1 MNKQPLFVCTL
12 GFILGICFQDHFNLS
27 QLWVISGIV
36 LGVILFGLGNIKNL
50 FFDKIKSIFLLF
62 LFFSLGNFI
71 HFLNSK
77 PEQLPVLTKNK
88 PINIVFKLE
97 QKLNSN
103 EKNRRY
109 EIQILNFKNPFSAV
123 ISIPKNQQE
132 LNFLHIYNT
141 KAYLNPT
148 EKPQHDFQFNYQK
161 YLARQKI
168 FVQGYIPNEIS
179 AIPKTK
185 LSFTDRIKHQRWI
198 LLNKI
203 EQSSLQTQNK
213 ALLKGII
220 LADRT
225 EIDKEIIQNFTRT
238 GLIHILAISGSH
250 MAIIFLLILFFLKP
264 IFSIKY
270 KNVPIYLS
278 LLAIWAFAILI
289 DYGNSVMR
297 SCIMISI
304 YYVMIFLQRKPD
316 LLHSIALSALLILT
330 WDTHQLFN
338 IGFQFSFIAVL
349 GIFWLYQPIIQLFGK
364 VKNHI
369 LRFTLNSFAL
379 SFSAQLAVIPLVIY
393 YFHQFSWLSIFI
405 NTISIFISQA
415 FIIFSFIVCILF
427 GFNLAVDEI
436 LDIYDLSASFFLNM
450 IAFFSRWDFSFLQN
464 IPLNF
469 IELSILLFIVY
480 FLREIFVRPN
490 LKIFLKSLF
499 LGLLFVLTRI
509 CYNFYWEQKDEVLSH
524 SFYQQNLISVKK
536 RKHITF
542 ILSETINQS
551 KAQEFIINPY
561 FSSRRAEFLEIKI
574 LPKGTKLKINNSF
587 YIVE

>member
-12 GFILGICFQDHFNLS
+12 GFISGICFQDYFNLS

-36 LGVILFGLGNIKNL
+36 LGVILFGLGNIKNI
-50 FFDKIKSIFLLF
+50 FFDKIKSVFLLF
-62 LFFSLGNFI
+62 LFFSLGIFI
-71 HFLNSK
+71 HFLNSQ

-179 AIPKTK
+179 IIPKTK
-185 LSFTDRIKHQRWI
+185 LSITDKIKHQRWI
-198 LLNKI
+198 LLNRI
-203 EQSSLQTQNK
+203 EQSSLQPQNK

-264 IFSIKY
+264 IFSVKY
-270 KNVPIYLS
+270 RNIPIYLS

-304 YYVMIFLQRKPD
+304 YYIMIFLQRKPD

-338 IGFQFSFIAVL
+338 IGFQFSFMAVL

-464 IPLNF
+464 ITLNF
-469 IELSILLFIVY
+469 IELSILLFI
-480 FLREIFVRPN
+480 F
-490 LKIFLKSLF
+490 
-499 LGLLFVLTRI
+499 
-509 CYNFYWEQKDEVLSH
+509 
-524 SFYQQNLISVKK
+524 
-536 RKHITF
+536 
-542 ILSETINQS
+542 
-551 KAQEFIINPY
+551 
-561 FSSRRAEFLEIKI
+561 
-574 LPKGTKLKINNSF
+574 
-587 YIVE
+587 

>member
-77 PEQLPVLTKNK
+77 PEQLPTLAKNK

-179 AIPKTK
+179 VIPKTE
-185 LSFTDRIKHQRWI
+185 LSITDRIKHQRWI
-198 LLNKI
+198 LLNRI
-203 EQSSLQTQNK
+203 ELSSLQPQNK

-264 IFSIKY
+264 IFSVKY
-270 KNVPIYLS
+270 RNIPIYLS
-278 LLAIWAFAILI
+278 LLAIWAFTILI

-304 YYVMIFLQRKPD
+304 YYIMIFLQRKPD

-338 IGFQFSFIAVL
+338 IGFQFSFMAVL

-415 FIIFSFIVCILF
+415 FIIFSFIICILF
-427 GFNLAVDEI
+427 GFNLTVDEI
-436 LDIYDLSASFFLNM
+436 LNIYDLSASFFLNM

-509 CYNFYWEQKDEVLSH
+509 CYDFYWEQKDEVLSH

-536 RKHITF
+536 GKHITF

>member
-12 GFILGICFQDHFNLS
+12 GFILGICFQDYFNLS

-36 LGVILFGLGNIKNL
+36 LGVILFGLGSIKNL

-77 PEQLPVLTKNK
+77 PEQLPTLAKNK

-179 AIPKTK
+179 VIPKTE
-185 LSFTDRIKHQRWI
+185 LSITDRIKHQRWI
-198 LLNKI
+198 LLNRI
-203 EQSSLQTQNK
+203 EQSSLQPQNK

-264 IFSIKY
+264 IFSVKY
-270 KNVPIYLS
+270 RNIPIYLS

-304 YYVMIFLQRKPD
+304 YYIMIFLQRKPD

-338 IGFQFSFIAVL
+338 IGFQFSFMAVL

-536 RKHITF
+536 GKHITF

>member
-12 GFILGICFQDHFNLS
+12 GFILGICFQDYFNLS
-27 QLWVISGIV
+27 QSWVISGIV
-36 LGVILFGLGNIKNL
+36 LGVILFGLGSIKNL

-77 PEQLPVLTKNK
+77 PEQLPTLAKNK

-179 AIPKTK
+179 VIPKTK
-185 LSFTDRIKHQRWI
+185 LSITDRIKHQRWI
-198 LLNKI
+198 LLNRI
-203 EQSSLQTQNK
+203 ELSSLQPQNK

-264 IFSIKY
+264 IFSVKY
-270 KNVPIYLS
+270 RNIPIYLS

-304 YYVMIFLQRKPD
+304 YYIMIFLQRKPD

-536 RKHITF
+536 GKHITF

-574 LPKGTKLKINNSF
+574 IPKGTKLKINNSF

>member
-12 GFILGICFQDHFNLS
+12 GFILGICFQDYFNLS

-36 LGVILFGLGNIKNL
+36 LGVILFGLGSIKNL

-77 PEQLPVLTKNK
+77 PEQLPTLAKNK

-109 EIQILNFKNPFSAV
+109 EIQILNFKNPFSTV

-132 LNFLHIYNT
+132 LDFLHTYNT

-168 FVQGYIPNEIS
+168 FVQGYIPNKIS
-179 AIPKTK
+179 VIPKTE
-185 LSFTDRIKHQRWI
+185 LSITDRIKHQRWI
-198 LLNKI
+198 LLNRI
-203 EQSSLQTQNK
+203 EQSSLQPQNK

-264 IFSIKY
+264 IFSVKY
-270 KNVPIYLS
+270 RNIPIYLS

-304 YYVMIFLQRKPD
+304 YYIMIFLQRKPD

-338 IGFQFSFIAVL
+338 IGFQFSFMAVL

-415 FIIFSFIVCILF
+415 FIIFSFIICILF
-427 GFNLAVDEI
+427 GFNLAIDEI
-436 LDIYDLSASFFLNM
+436 LNIYDLSASFFLNM

-536 RKHITF
+536 GKHITF

>member
-36 LGVILFGLGNIKNL
+36 LGVILFGLGSIKNL

-77 PEQLPVLTKNK
+77 PEQLPTLAKNK

-179 AIPKTK
+179 VIPKTE
-185 LSFTDRIKHQRWI
+185 LSITDRIKHQRWI
-198 LLNKI
+198 LLNRI
-203 EQSSLQTQNK
+203 ELSSLQPQNK

-264 IFSIKY
+264 IFSVKY
-270 KNVPIYLS
+270 RHIPIYLS

-304 YYVMIFLQRKPD
+304 YYIMIFLQRKPD

-338 IGFQFSFIAVL
+338 IGFQFSFMAVL

-415 FIIFSFIVCILF
+415 FIIFSFIICILF

-436 LDIYDLSASFFLNM
+436 LNIYDLSASFFLNM

-509 CYNFYWEQKDEVLSH
+509 CYDFYWEQKDEVLSH

-536 RKHITF
+536 GKHITF

>member
-12 GFILGICFQDHFNLS
+12 GFILGICFQDYFNLS

-36 LGVILFGLGNIKNL
+36 LGVILFGLGSIKNL

-77 PEQLPVLTKNK
+77 PEQLPTLAKNK

-109 EIQILNFKNPFSAV
+109 EIQILNFKNPFSTV

-132 LNFLHIYNT
+132 LDFLHTYNT

-179 AIPKTK
+179 VIPKTE
-185 LSFTDRIKHQRWI
+185 LSITDRIKHQRWI
-198 LLNKI
+198 LLNRI
-203 EQSSLQTQNK
+203 ELSSLQPQNK

-264 IFSIKY
+264 IFSVKY
-270 KNVPIYLS
+270 RNIPIYLS

-304 YYVMIFLQRKPD
+304 YYIMIFLQRKPD

-338 IGFQFSFIAVL
+338 IGFQFSFMAVL

-393 YFHQFSWLSIFI
+393 YFHLFSWLSIFI

-536 RKHITF
+536 GKHITF

>member
-36 LGVILFGLGNIKNL
+36 LGVILFGLGSIKNL

-77 PEQLPVLTKNK
+77 PEQLPTLAKNK

-179 AIPKTK
+179 VIPKTE
-185 LSFTDRIKHQRWI
+185 LSITDRIKHQRWI
-198 LLNKI
+198 LLNRI
-203 EQSSLQTQNK
+203 EQSSLQPQNK

-264 IFSIKY
+264 IFSVKY
-270 KNVPIYLS
+270 RNIPIYLS

-304 YYVMIFLQRKPD
+304 YYIMIFLQRKPD

-338 IGFQFSFIAVL
+338 IGFQFSFMAVL

>member
-12 GFILGICFQDHFNLS
+12 GFISGICFQDYFNLS

-36 LGVILFGLGNIKNL
+36 LGVILFGLGNIKNI
-50 FFDKIKSIFLLF
+50 FFDKIKSVFLLF
-62 LFFSLGNFI
+62 LFFSLGIFI
-71 HFLNSK
+71 HFLNSQ

-179 AIPKTK
+179 IIPKTK
-185 LSFTDRIKHQRWI
+185 LSITDKIKHQRWI
-198 LLNKI
+198 LLNRI
-203 EQSSLQTQNK
+203 EQSSLQPQNK

-264 IFSIKY
+264 IFSVKY
-270 KNVPIYLS
+270 RNIPIYLS

-304 YYVMIFLQRKPD
+304 YYIMIFLQRKPD

-338 IGFQFSFIAVL
+338 IGFQFSFMAVL

-436 LDIYDLSASFFLNM
+436 LDIYDLSANFFLNM

-464 IPLNF
+464 ITLNF

-536 RKHITF
+536 GKHITF

>member
-12 GFILGICFQDHFNLS
+12 GFISGICFQDYFNLS

-36 LGVILFGLGNIKNL
+36 LGVILFGLGSIKNL

-77 PEQLPVLTKNK
+77 PEQLPTLAKNK

-109 EIQILNFKNPFSAV
+109 EIQILNFKNPFSTV

-132 LNFLHIYNT
+132 LDFLHIYNT

-168 FVQGYIPNEIS
+168 FVQGYIPNKIS
-179 AIPKTK
+179 VIPKTE
-185 LSFTDRIKHQRWI
+185 LSITDRIKHQRWI
-198 LLNKI
+198 LLNRI
-203 EQSSLQTQNK
+203 EQSSLQPQNK

-264 IFSIKY
+264 IFSVKY
-270 KNVPIYLS
+270 RNIPIYLS

-304 YYVMIFLQRKPD
+304 YYIMIFLQRKPD

-338 IGFQFSFIAVL
+338 IGFQFSFMAVL

-536 RKHITF
+536 GKHITF

>member
-12 GFILGICFQDHFNLS
+12 GFISGICFQDYFNLS

-36 LGVILFGLGNIKNL
+36 LGVILFGLGNIKTL
-50 FFDKIKSIFLLF
+50 FFDKIKSVFLLF
-62 LFFSLGNFI
+62 LFFSLGIFI
-71 HFLNSK
+71 HFLNSQ

>member
-12 GFILGICFQDHFNLS
+12 GFISGICFQDYFNLS

-36 LGVILFGLGNIKNL
+36 LGVILFGLGNIKTL
-50 FFDKIKSIFLLF
+50 FFDKIKSVFLLF
-62 LFFSLGNFI
+62 LFFSLGIFI
-71 HFLNSK
+71 HFLNSQ

-179 AIPKTK
+179 AIPKTE

-198 LLNKI
+198 LLNRI
-203 EQSSLQTQNK
+203 EQSSLQPQNK

-225 EIDKEIIQNFTRT
+225 EINREIIQNFTRT

-415 FIIFSFIVCILF
+415 FIIFSFIIFILF
-427 GFNLAVDEI
+427 GFNLSVDEI
-436 LDIYDLSASFFLNM
+436 LNIYDLSASFFLNM

-469 IELSILLFIVY
+469 IELSILLFIIY
-480 FLREIFVRPN
+480 FLREFFVRPN

-536 RKHITF
+536 GKHITF

>member
-12 GFILGICFQDHFNLS
+12 GFILGICFQDYFNLS

-36 LGVILFGLGNIKNL
+36 LGVILFGLGSIKNL

-77 PEQLPVLTKNK
+77 PEQLPTLAKNK

-109 EIQILNFKNPFSAV
+109 EIQILNFKNPFSTV

-132 LNFLHIYNT
+132 LDFLHTYNT

-168 FVQGYIPNEIS
+168 FVQGYIPNKIS
-179 AIPKTK
+179 VIPKTE
-185 LSFTDRIKHQRWI
+185 LSITDRIKHQRWI
-198 LLNKI
+198 LLNRI
-203 EQSSLQTQNK
+203 EQSSLQPQNK

-264 IFSIKY
+264 IFSVKY
-270 KNVPIYLS
+270 RNIPIYLS

-304 YYVMIFLQRKPD
+304 YYIMIFLQRKPD

-338 IGFQFSFIAVL
+338 IGFQFSFMAVL

-405 NTISIFISQA
+405 NTISIFSSQA

>member
-12 GFILGICFQDHFNLS
+12 GFILGICFQDYFNLS

-36 LGVILFGLGNIKNL
+36 LGVILFGLGSIKNL

-62 LFFSLGNFI
+62 LFFSLGIFI
-71 HFLNSK
+71 HFLNSQ

-109 EIQILNFKNPFSAV
+109 EIQILNFKNPFSTV

-132 LNFLHIYNT
+132 LDFLHTYNT

-168 FVQGYIPNEIS
+168 FVQGYIPNKIS
-179 AIPKTK
+179 VIPKTE
-185 LSFTDRIKHQRWI
+185 LSITDRIKHQRWI
-198 LLNKI
+198 LLNRI
-203 EQSSLQTQNK
+203 EQSSLQPQNK

-264 IFSIKY
+264 IFSVKY
-270 KNVPIYLS
+270 RNIPIYLS

-338 IGFQFSFIAVL
+338 IGFQFSFMAVL

-415 FIIFSFIVCILF
+415 FIIFSFIICILF
-427 GFNLAVDEI
+427 GFNLAIDEI
-436 LDIYDLSASFFLNM
+436 LNIYDLSASFFLNM

-536 RKHITF
+536 GKHITF

>member
-12 GFILGICFQDHFNLS
+12 GFISGICFQDYFNLS

-36 LGVILFGLGNIKNL
+36 LGVILFGLGNIKTL
-50 FFDKIKSIFLLF
+50 FFDKIKSVFLLF
-62 LFFSLGNFI
+62 LFFSLGIFI
-71 HFLNSK
+71 HFLNSQ

-179 AIPKTK
+179 AIPKTE

-198 LLNKI
+198 LLNRI
-203 EQSSLQTQNK
+203 EQSSLQPQNK

-225 EIDKEIIQNFTRT
+225 EINREIIQNFTRT

-415 FIIFSFIVCILF
+415 FIIFSFIICILF

-436 LDIYDLSASFFLNM
+436 LNIYDLSASFFLNM

-499 LGLLFVLTRI
+499 LGLLFALTRI

-524 SFYQQNLISVKK
+524 SLYQQNLISVKK
-536 RKHITF
+536 GKHITF

>member
-12 GFILGICFQDHFNLS
+12 GFILGICFQDYFNLS
-27 QLWVISGIV
+27 QSWAISGIV
-36 LGVILFGLGNIKNL
+36 LGIILFGLGSIKNI
-50 FFDKIKSIFLLF
+50 FFDKIKSVFLLF
-62 LFFSLGNFI
+62 LFFSLGIFI
-71 HFLNSK
+71 HFLNSQ
-77 PEQLPVLTKNK
+77 PEQLPTLAKNK

-179 AIPKTK
+179 VIPKTE
-185 LSFTDRIKHQRWI
+185 LSITDRIKHQRWI
-198 LLNKI
+198 LLNRI
-203 EQSSLQTQNK
+203 ELSSLQPQNK

-264 IFSIKY
+264 IFSVKY
-270 KNVPIYLS
+270 RNIPIYLS

-304 YYVMIFLQRKPD
+304 YYIMIFLQRKPD

-338 IGFQFSFIAVL
+338 IGFQFSFMAVL

-364 VKNHI
+364 IKNHI

-436 LDIYDLSASFFLNM
+436 LDIYDLSASFFLNT

-536 RKHITF
+536 GKHITF

-551 KAQEFIINPY
+551 KAQELIINPY

>member
-36 LGVILFGLGNIKNL
+36 LGVILFGLGSIKNL

-77 PEQLPVLTKNK
+77 PEQLPTLAKNK

-179 AIPKTK
+179 IIPKTK
-185 LSFTDRIKHQRWI
+185 LSITDKIKHQRWI
-198 LLNKI
+198 LLNRI
-203 EQSSLQTQNK
+203 EQSSLQPQNK

-264 IFSIKY
+264 IFSVKY
-270 KNVPIYLS
+270 RNIPIYLS

-304 YYVMIFLQRKPD
+304 YYIMIFLQRKPD

-338 IGFQFSFIAVL
+338 IGFQFSFMAVL

-436 LDIYDLSASFFLNM
+436 LDIYDLSANFFLNM

>member
-12 GFILGICFQDHFNLS
+12 GFISGICFQDYFNLS

-36 LGVILFGLGNIKNL
+36 LGVILFGLGNIKNI
-50 FFDKIKSIFLLF
+50 FFDKIKSVFLLF
-62 LFFSLGNFI
+62 LFFSLGIFI
-71 HFLNSK
+71 HFLNSQ

-179 AIPKTK
+179 IIPKTK
-185 LSFTDRIKHQRWI
+185 LSITDKIKHQRWI
-198 LLNKI
+198 LLNRI
-203 EQSSLQTQNK
+203 EQSSLQPQNK

-264 IFSIKY
+264 IFSVKY
-270 KNVPIYLS
+270 RNIPIYLS

-304 YYVMIFLQRKPD
+304 YYIMIFLQRKPD

-338 IGFQFSFIAVL
+338 IGFQFSFMAVL

-436 LDIYDLSASFFLNM
+436 LDIYDLSANFFLNM

-464 IPLNF
+464 ITLNF

-499 LGLLFVLTRI
+499 LGLLFALTRI

-536 RKHITF
+536 GKHITF

>member
-12 GFILGICFQDHFNLS
+12 GFILGICFQDYFNLS

-36 LGVILFGLGNIKNL
+36 LGVILFGLGSIKNL

-62 LFFSLGNFI
+62 LFFSLGIFI
-71 HFLNSK
+71 HFLNSQ

-132 LNFLHIYNT
+132 LDFLHTYNT

-168 FVQGYIPNEIS
+168 FVQGYIPNKIS
-179 AIPKTK
+179 VIPKTE
-185 LSFTDRIKHQRWI
+185 LSITDRIKHQRWI
-198 LLNKI
+198 LLNRI
-203 EQSSLQTQNK
+203 EQSSLQPQNK

-264 IFSIKY
+264 IFSVKY
-270 KNVPIYLS
+270 RNIPIYLS

-304 YYVMIFLQRKPD
+304 YYIMIFLQRKPD

-338 IGFQFSFIAVL
+338 IGFQFSFMAVL

-536 RKHITF
+536 GKHITF

-574 LPKGTKLKINNSF
+574 IPKGTKLKINNSF

>member
-12 GFILGICFQDHFNLS
+12 GFILGICFQDYFNLS

-36 LGVILFGLGNIKNL
+36 LGVILFGLGSIKNL

-77 PEQLPVLTKNK
+77 PEQLPTLAKNK

-109 EIQILNFKNPFSAV
+109 EIQILNFKNPFSTV

-132 LNFLHIYNT
+132 LDFLHTYNT

-168 FVQGYIPNEIS
+168 FVQGYIPNKIS
-179 AIPKTK
+179 VIPKTE
-185 LSFTDRIKHQRWI
+185 LSITDRIKHQRWI
-198 LLNKI
+198 LLNRI
-203 EQSSLQTQNK
+203 EQSSLQPQNK

-264 IFSIKY
+264 IFSVKY
-270 KNVPIYLS
+270 RNIPIYLS
-278 LLAIWAFAILI
+278 LLAIWAFAVLI

-304 YYVMIFLQRKPD
+304 YYIMIFLQRKPD

-338 IGFQFSFIAVL
+338 IGFQFSFMAVL

-415 FIIFSFIVCILF
+415 FIIFSFIICILF
-427 GFNLAVDEI
+427 GFNLAIDEI
-436 LDIYDLSASFFLNM
+436 LNIYDLSASFFLNM

-536 RKHITF
+536 GKHITF

>member
-36 LGVILFGLGNIKNL
+36 LGVILFGLGSIKNL

-77 PEQLPVLTKNK
+77 PEQLPTLAKNK

-179 AIPKTK
+179 VIPKTE
-185 LSFTDRIKHQRWI
+185 LSITDRIKHQRWI
-198 LLNKI
+198 LLNRI
-203 EQSSLQTQNK
+203 EQSSLQPQNK

-264 IFSIKY
+264 IFSVKY
-270 KNVPIYLS
+270 RNIPIYLS

-304 YYVMIFLQRKPD
+304 YYIMIFLQRKPD

-338 IGFQFSFIAVL
+338 IGFQFSFMAVL

-536 RKHITF
+536 GKHITF

>member
-12 GFILGICFQDHFNLS
+12 GFILGICFQDYFNLS

-36 LGVILFGLGNIKNL
+36 LGVILFGLGSIKNL

-77 PEQLPVLTKNK
+77 PEQLPTLAKNK

-109 EIQILNFKNPFSAV
+109 EIQILNFKNPFSTV

-132 LNFLHIYNT
+132 LDFLHTYNT

-168 FVQGYIPNEIS
+168 FVQGYIPNKIS
-179 AIPKTK
+179 VIPKTE
-185 LSFTDRIKHQRWI
+185 LSITDRIKHQRWI
-198 LLNKI
+198 LLNRI
-203 EQSSLQTQNK
+203 EQSSLQPQNK

-264 IFSIKY
+264 IFSVKY
-270 KNVPIYLS
+270 RNIPIYLS

-304 YYVMIFLQRKPD
+304 YYIMIFLQRKPD

-338 IGFQFSFIAVL
+338 IGFQFSFMAVL

-415 FIIFSFIVCILF
+415 FIIFSFIICILF
-427 GFNLAVDEI
+427 GFNLAIDEI
-436 LDIYDLSASFFLNM
+436 LNIYDLSASFFLNM

>member
-36 LGVILFGLGNIKNL
+36 LGVILFGLGSIKNL

-77 PEQLPVLTKNK
+77 PEQLPTLAKNK

-179 AIPKTK
+179 VIPKTE
-185 LSFTDRIKHQRWI
+185 LSITDRIKHQRWI
-198 LLNKI
+198 LLNRI
-203 EQSSLQTQNK
+203 ELSSLQPQNK

-250 MAIIFLLILFFLKP
+250 IAIIFLLILFFLKP
-264 IFSIKY
+264 IFSVKY
-270 KNVPIYLS
+270 RNIPIYLS

-304 YYVMIFLQRKPD
+304 YYIMIFLQRKPD

-338 IGFQFSFIAVL
+338 IGFQFSFMAVL

-415 FIIFSFIVCILF
+415 FIIFSFIICILF

-436 LDIYDLSASFFLNM
+436 LNIYDLSASFFLNM

-509 CYNFYWEQKDEVLSH
+509 CYDFYWEQKDEVLSH

-536 RKHITF
+536 GKHITF

>member
-36 LGVILFGLGNIKNL
+36 LGVILFGLGSIKNL

-77 PEQLPVLTKNK
+77 PEQLPTLAKNK

-132 LNFLHIYNT
+132 LDFLHTYNT

-179 AIPKTK
+179 VIPKTE
-185 LSFTDRIKHQRWI
+185 LSITDRIKHQRWI
-198 LLNKI
+198 LLNRI
-203 EQSSLQTQNK
+203 EQSSLQPQNK

-264 IFSIKY
+264 IFSVKY
-270 KNVPIYLS
+270 RNIPIYLS

-304 YYVMIFLQRKPD
+304 YYIMIFLQRKPD

-338 IGFQFSFIAVL
+338 IGFQFSFMAVL

-536 RKHITF
+536 GKHITF

-574 LPKGTKLKINNSF
+574 IPKGTKLKINNSF

>member
-27 QLWVISGIV
+27 QSWAISGIV
-36 LGVILFGLGNIKNL
+36 LGIILFGLGSIKNI
-50 FFDKIKSIFLLF
+50 FFDKIKSVFLLF
-62 LFFSLGNFI
+62 LFFSLGIFI
-71 HFLNSK
+71 HFLNSQ

-109 EIQILNFKNPFSAV
+109 EIQILNFKNPFSTV
-123 ISIPKNQQE
+123 ISIPKKQQE
-132 LNFLHIYNT
+132 LDFLHTYNT

-179 AIPKTK
+179 VIPKTE
-185 LSFTDRIKHQRWI
+185 LSITDRIKHQRWI
-198 LLNKI
+198 LLNRI
-203 EQSSLQTQNK
+203 EQSSLQPQNK

-264 IFSIKY
+264 IFSVKY
-270 KNVPIYLS
+270 RNIPIYLS

-304 YYVMIFLQRKPD
+304 YYIMIFLQIKPD

-338 IGFQFSFIAVL
+338 IGFQFSFMAVL

-427 GFNLAVDEI
+427 GINLAVDEI

-536 RKHITF
+536 GKYITF

-551 KAQEFIINPY
+551 KAQELIINPY

>member
-27 QLWVISGIV
+27 QSWAISGIV
-36 LGVILFGLGNIKNL
+36 LGIILFGLGSIKNI
-50 FFDKIKSIFLLF
+50 FFDKIKSVFLLF
-62 LFFSLGNFI
+62 LFFSLGIFI
-71 HFLNSK
+71 HFLNSQ

-109 EIQILNFKNPFSAV
+109 EIQILNFKNPFSTV
-123 ISIPKNQQE
+123 ISIPKKQQE
-132 LNFLHIYNT
+132 LDFLHTYNT

-179 AIPKTK
+179 VIPKTE
-185 LSFTDRIKHQRWI
+185 LSITDRIKHQRWI
-198 LLNKI
+198 LLNRI
-203 EQSSLQTQNK
+203 EQSSLQPQNK

-264 IFSIKY
+264 IFSVKY
-270 KNVPIYLS
+270 RNIPIYLS

-304 YYVMIFLQRKPD
+304 YYIMIFLQIKPD

-338 IGFQFSFIAVL
+338 IGFQFSFMAVL

-415 FIIFSFIVCILF
+415 FIIFSFIICILF

-436 LDIYDLSASFFLNM
+436 LNIYDLSASFFLNM

-536 RKHITF
+536 GKYITF

-551 KAQEFIINPY
+551 KAQELIINPY

>member
-36 LGVILFGLGNIKNL
+36 LGVILFGLGSIKNL

-77 PEQLPVLTKNK
+77 PEQLPTLAKNK

-179 AIPKTK
+179 VIPKTE
-185 LSFTDRIKHQRWI
+185 LSITDRIKHQRWI
-198 LLNKI
+198 LLNRI
-203 EQSSLQTQNK
+203 ELSSLQPQNK
-213 ALLKGII
+213 ALLKGVI

-264 IFSIKY
+264 IFSVKY
-270 KNVPIYLS
+270 RNIPIYLS
-278 LLAIWAFAILI
+278 LLAIWAFTILI

-304 YYVMIFLQRKPD
+304 YYIMIFLQRKPD

-338 IGFQFSFIAVL
+338 IGFQFSFMAVL

-369 LRFTLNSFAL
+369 LRFTLNSFSL

-536 RKHITF
+536 GKHITF

-551 KAQEFIINPY
+551 KAQELIINPY

>member
-12 GFILGICFQDHFNLS
+12 GFISGICFQDYFNLS

-36 LGVILFGLGNIKNL
+36 LGVILFGLGNIKTL
-50 FFDKIKSIFLLF
+50 FFDKIKSVFLLF
-62 LFFSLGNFI
+62 LFFSLGIFI
-71 HFLNSK
+71 HFLNSQ

-179 AIPKTK
+179 AIPKTE

-198 LLNKI
+198 LLNRI
-203 EQSSLQTQNK
+203 EQSSLQPQNK

-415 FIIFSFIVCILF
+415 FIIFSFIICILF

-436 LDIYDLSASFFLNM
+436 LNIYDLSASFFLNM

-469 IELSILLFIVY
+469 IELSILLFIIY
-480 FLREIFVRPN
+480 FLREFFVRPN

-536 RKHITF
+536 GKHITF

>member
-12 GFILGICFQDHFNLS
+12 GFISGICFQDYFNLS

-36 LGVILFGLGNIKNL
+36 LGVILFGLGNIKTL
-50 FFDKIKSIFLLF
+50 FFDKIKSVFLLF
-62 LFFSLGNFI
+62 LFFSLGIFI
-71 HFLNSK
+71 HFLNSQ
-77 PEQLPVLTKNK
+77 PEQLPVSTKNK

>member
-12 GFILGICFQDHFNLS
+12 GFILGICFQDYFNLS

-36 LGVILFGLGNIKNL
+36 LGIILFGLGSIKNL

-77 PEQLPVLTKNK
+77 PEQLPTLAKNK

-179 AIPKTK
+179 VIPKTE
-185 LSFTDRIKHQRWI
+185 LSITDRIKHQRWI
-198 LLNKI
+198 LLNRI
-203 EQSSLQTQNK
+203 ELSSLQPQNK

-264 IFSIKY
+264 IFSVKY
-270 KNVPIYLS
+270 RNIPIYLS

-304 YYVMIFLQRKPD
+304 YYIMIFLQRKPD

-393 YFHQFSWLSIFI
+393 YFHLFSWLSIFI

-415 FIIFSFIVCILF
+415 FIIFSFIVCISF
-427 GFNLAVDEI
+427 SFNLAVDEI

>member
-27 QLWVISGIV
+27 QSWAISGIV
-36 LGVILFGLGNIKNL
+36 LGIILFGLGSIKNI
-50 FFDKIKSIFLLF
+50 FFDKIKSVFLLF
-62 LFFSLGNFI
+62 LFFSLGIFI
-71 HFLNSK
+71 HFLNSQ

-109 EIQILNFKNPFSAV
+109 EIQILNFKNPFSTV
-123 ISIPKNQQE
+123 ISIPKKQQE
-132 LNFLHIYNT
+132 LDFLHTYNT

-179 AIPKTK
+179 VIPKTE
-185 LSFTDRIKHQRWI
+185 LSITDRIKHQRWI
-198 LLNKI
+198 LLNRI
-203 EQSSLQTQNK
+203 EQSSLQPQNK

-250 MAIIFLLILFFLKP
+250 IAIIFLLILFFLTP
-264 IFSIKY
+264 IFSVKY
-270 KNVPIYLS
+270 RNIPIYLS

-304 YYVMIFLQRKPD
+304 YYIMIFLQIKPD

-338 IGFQFSFIAVL
+338 IGFQFSFMAVL

-509 CYNFYWEQKDEVLSH
+509 CYDFYWEQKDEVLSH

-536 RKHITF
+536 GKYITF

>member
-12 GFILGICFQDHFNLS
+12 GFISGICFQDYFNLS

-36 LGVILFGLGNIKNL
+36 LGVILFGLGNIKTL
-50 FFDKIKSIFLLF
+50 FFDKIKSVFLLF
-62 LFFSLGNFI
+62 LFFSLGIFI
-71 HFLNSK
+71 HFLNSQ

-179 AIPKTK
+179 AIPKTE

-198 LLNKI
+198 LLNRI
-203 EQSSLQTQNK
+203 EQSSLQPQNK

-225 EIDKEIIQNFTRT
+225 EINREIIQNFTRT

>member
-36 LGVILFGLGNIKNL
+36 LGVILFGLGSIKNL

-77 PEQLPVLTKNK
+77 PEQLPTLAKNK

-179 AIPKTK
+179 VIPKTE
-185 LSFTDRIKHQRWI
+185 LSITDRIKHQRWI
-198 LLNKI
+198 LLNRI
-203 EQSSLQTQNK
+203 ELSSLQPQNK

-264 IFSIKY
+264 IFSVKY
-270 KNVPIYLS
+270 RNIPIYLS

-304 YYVMIFLQRKPD
+304 YYIMIFLQRKPD

-338 IGFQFSFIAVL
+338 IGFQFSFMAVL

-415 FIIFSFIVCILF
+415 FIIFSFIICILF

-436 LDIYDLSASFFLNM
+436 LNIYDLSASFFLNM

-509 CYNFYWEQKDEVLSH
+509 CYDFYWEQKDEVLSH

-536 RKHITF
+536 GKHITF

>member
-12 GFILGICFQDHFNLS
+12 GFISGICFQDYFNLS

-36 LGVILFGLGNIKNL
+36 LGVILFGLGNIKNI
-50 FFDKIKSIFLLF
+50 FFDKIKSVFLLF
-62 LFFSLGNFI
+62 LFFSLGIFI
-71 HFLNSK
+71 HFLNSQ

-179 AIPKTK
+179 IIPKTK
-185 LSFTDRIKHQRWI
+185 LSITDKIKHQRWI
-198 LLNKI
+198 LLNRI
-203 EQSSLQTQNK
+203 EQSSLQPQNK

-264 IFSIKY
+264 IFSVKY
-270 KNVPIYLS
+270 RNIPIYLS

-304 YYVMIFLQRKPD
+304 YYIMIFLQRKPD

-338 IGFQFSFIAVL
+338 IGFQFSFMAVL

-393 YFHQFSWLSIFI
+393 YFHQFSWLSMFI

-436 LDIYDLSASFFLNM
+436 LDIYDLSANFFLNM

-464 IPLNF
+464 ITLNF

-536 RKHITF
+536 GKHITF

>member
-12 GFILGICFQDHFNLS
+12 GFILGICFQDYFNLS

-36 LGVILFGLGNIKNL
+36 LGVILFGLGSIKNL

-77 PEQLPVLTKNK
+77 PEQLPTLAKNK

-109 EIQILNFKNPFSAV
+109 EIQILNFKNPFSTV

-132 LNFLHIYNT
+132 LDFLHTYNT

-148 EKPQHDFQFNYQK
+148 EKPQHDFQFKYQK

-168 FVQGYIPNEIS
+168 FVQGYIPNKIS
-179 AIPKTK
+179 VIPKTE
-185 LSFTDRIKHQRWI
+185 LSITDRIKHQRWI
-198 LLNKI
+198 LLNRI
-203 EQSSLQTQNK
+203 EQSSLQPQNK

-264 IFSIKY
+264 IFSVKY
-270 KNVPIYLS
+270 RNIPIYLS

-304 YYVMIFLQRKPD
+304 YYIMIFLQRKPD

-338 IGFQFSFIAVL
+338 IGFQFSFMAVL

-536 RKHITF
+536 GKHITF

>member
-27 QLWVISGIV
+27 QSWAISGIV
-36 LGVILFGLGNIKNL
+36 LGIILFGLGSIKNI
-50 FFDKIKSIFLLF
+50 FFDKIKSVFLLF
-62 LFFSLGNFI
+62 LFFSLGIFI
-71 HFLNSK
+71 HFLNSQ

-109 EIQILNFKNPFSAV
+109 EIQILNFKNPFSTV
-123 ISIPKNQQE
+123 ISIPKKQQE
-132 LNFLHIYNT
+132 LDFLHTYNT

-179 AIPKTK
+179 VIPKTE
-185 LSFTDRIKHQRWI
+185 LSITDRIKHQRWI
-198 LLNKI
+198 LLNRI
-203 EQSSLQTQNK
+203 EQSSLQPQNK

-264 IFSIKY
+264 IFSVKY
-270 KNVPIYLS
+270 RNIPIYLS

-304 YYVMIFLQRKPD
+304 YYIMIFLQRKPD

-338 IGFQFSFIAVL
+338 IGFQFSFMAVL

-427 GFNLAVDEI
+427 GINLAVDEI

-450 IAFFSRWDFSFLQN
+450 IAFFSHWDFSFLQN

-536 RKHITF
+536 GKYITF

-551 KAQEFIINPY
+551 KAQELIINPY

-574 LPKGTKLKINNSF
+574 IPKGTKLKINNSF

>member
-12 GFILGICFQDHFNLS
+12 GFISGICFQDYFNLS

-36 LGVILFGLGNIKNL
+36 LGVILFGLGNIKTL
-50 FFDKIKSIFLLF
+50 FFDKIKSVFLLF
-62 LFFSLGNFI
+62 LFFSLGIFI
-71 HFLNSK
+71 HFLNSQ

-179 AIPKTK
+179 AIPKTE

-198 LLNKI
+198 LLNRI
-203 EQSSLQTQNK
+203 EQSSLQPQNK

-225 EIDKEIIQNFTRT
+225 EINREIIQNFTRT

-304 YYVMIFLQRKPD
+304 YYVMIFLHRKPD

-415 FIIFSFIVCILF
+415 FIIFSFIICILF

-436 LDIYDLSASFFLNM
+436 LNIYDLSASFFLNM

-469 IELSILLFIVY
+469 IELSILLFIIY
-480 FLREIFVRPN
+480 FLREFFVRPN

-509 CYNFYWEQKDEVLSH
+509 CYKFYWEQKDEVLSH

>member
-12 GFILGICFQDHFNLS
+12 GFISGICFQDYFNLS

-36 LGVILFGLGNIKNL
+36 LGVILFGLGNIKTL
-50 FFDKIKSIFLLF
+50 FFDKIKSVFLLF
-62 LFFSLGNFI
+62 LFFSLGIFI
-71 HFLNSK
+71 HFLNSQ

-179 AIPKTK
+179 AIPKTE

-198 LLNKI
+198 LLNRI
-203 EQSSLQTQNK
+203 EQSSLQPQNK

-225 EIDKEIIQNFTRT
+225 EIDKEITQNFTRT

-379 SFSAQLAVIPLVIY
+379 SFSTQLAVIPLVIY

-415 FIIFSFIVCILF
+415 FIIFSFIICILF

-436 LDIYDLSASFFLNM
+436 LNIYDLSASFFLNM
-450 IAFFSRWDFSFLQN
+450 IAFFSRWDFNFLQN

-469 IELSILLFIVY
+469 MELSILLFIVY

-499 LGLLFVLTRI
+499 LGLLFALTRI

-524 SFYQQNLISVKK
+524 SLYQQNLISVKK
-536 RKHITF
+536 GKQITF

>member
-12 GFILGICFQDHFNLS
+12 GFILGICFQDYFNLS
-27 QLWVISGIV
+27 LLWVISGIV
-36 LGVILFGLGNIKNL
+36 LGVILFGLGSIKNL

-77 PEQLPVLTKNK
+77 PEQLPTLAKNK

-109 EIQILNFKNPFSAV
+109 EIQILNFKNPFSTV

-132 LNFLHIYNT
+132 LDFLHTYNT

-168 FVQGYIPNEIS
+168 FVQGYIPNKIS
-179 AIPKTK
+179 VIPKTE
-185 LSFTDRIKHQRWI
+185 LSITDRIKHQRWI
-198 LLNKI
+198 LLNRI
-203 EQSSLQTQNK
+203 EQSSLQPQNK

-264 IFSIKY
+264 IFSVKY
-270 KNVPIYLS
+270 RNIPIYLS

-304 YYVMIFLQRKPD
+304 YYIMIFLQRKPD

-338 IGFQFSFIAVL
+338 IGFQFSFMAVL